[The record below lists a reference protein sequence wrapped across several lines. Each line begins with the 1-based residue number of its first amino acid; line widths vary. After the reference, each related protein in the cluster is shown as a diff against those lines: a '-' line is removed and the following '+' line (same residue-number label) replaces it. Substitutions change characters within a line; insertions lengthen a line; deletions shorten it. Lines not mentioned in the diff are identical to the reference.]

1 MSKVVMMCG
10 VCGSGKTTY
19 AKQLEKS
26 GFVRLSIDE
35 EMWRVYGQRGLDFP
49 ENQYEALSQKTEIAL
64 REKMIALIN
73 EGRDIVLDFSFWN
86 KKDRDTYRSV
96 IRQAGGTP
104 QLIYMKAS
112 KEVLKKRL
120 QKRNQTL
127 NANSPFIITDEI
139 LDHRVCQVKCVNFFD
154 FIWRSKTDRHIYTI
168 KSNQM
173 VVLRHCDTLRIRVT
187 YHDL

>member
-1 MSKVVMMCG
+1 MPKSRRYNGSKQQIFFNSILYCLTAWEDYEQSSHDVRSMRFRKNNLRETA
-10 VCGSGKTTY
+10 GK
-19 AKQLEKS
+19 K

-139 LDHRVCQVKCVNFFD
+139 LDHHFSGFQEPAGENE
-154 FIWRSKTDRHIYTI
+154 IILQQS
-168 KSNQM
+168 
-173 VVLRHCDTLRIRVT
+173 
-187 YHDL
+187 

>member
-1 MSKVVMMCG
+1 
-10 VCGSGKTTY
+10 
-19 AKQLEKS
+19 
-26 GFVRLSIDE
+26 
-35 EMWRVYGQRGLDFP
+35 
-49 ENQYEALSQKTEIAL
+49 
-64 REKMIALIN
+64 MIALIN

-139 LDHRVCQVKCVNFFD
+139 LDHHFSGFQEPAGEK
-154 FIWRSKTDRHIYTI
+154 
-168 KSNQM
+168 
-173 VVLRHCDTLRIRVT
+173 
-187 YHDL
+187 

>member
-35 EMWRVYGQRGLDFP
+35 EMWRVYGQRGRDFP

-139 LDHRVCQVKCVNFFD
+139 LDHHFSGFQEPAGENE
-154 FIWRSKTDRHIYTI
+154 IILQQS
-168 KSNQM
+168 
-173 VVLRHCDTLRIRVT
+173 
-187 YHDL
+187 